1 MKNVRLASVVFAS
14 LLVLTFGSCSKQKSV
29 ETPPSGVTAPVRSAP
44 AAGELP
50 REIVFQQKVACSNA
64 ARAFGFTATS
74 PREHPY
80 LLRRNCY
87 SEALNTCV
95 VEYRAQDDS
104 ATIFD
109 ALTGDVL
116 VEYLNYPGNADQ
128 INVAP
133 RIGTG
138 APPATATTTA
148 EEGTTPQR
156 LDYERWSTHLFE
168 GCGR

>member
-1 MKNVRLASVVFAS
+1 
-14 LLVLTFGSCSKQKSV
+14 
-29 ETPPSGVTAPVRSAP
+29 
-44 AAGELP
+44 
-50 REIVFQQKVACSNA
+50 
-64 ARAFGFTATS
+64 
-74 PREHPY
+74 Y

-95 VEYRAQDDS
+95 VEYQAQDDS

-116 VEYLNYPGNADQ
+116 VEYLNYPGTADQ

-133 RIGTG
+133 RIGTA

-168 GCGR
+168 GCAK